1 MDLYNYEGFYTCS
14 ELRILKKKGGEGN
27 GIPKKKSYFTE
38 FICLGHLLPYCLW
51 AEVGGSPKVGLR
63 RYALQ
68 LMLELWRTGRGKAFE
83 PLPTLVLGRRGHL
96 L

>member
-1 MDLYNYEGFYTCS
+1 MKVSTLALSS
-14 ELRILKKKGGEGN
+14 EILKRGKN
-27 GIPKKKSYFTE
+27 GIAKKKNYFTA

-63 RYALQ
+63 RYALR

-96 L
+96 R